1 MNRTDDLCW
10 MIGGPQGTG
19 VDSSATLFARSCAEA
34 GYWIYGRREYHSNI
48 KGEHSYFQVRVKNN
62 PVFCHIDPVHLLAT
76 FENSTAELHAFEVV
90 EDGAF
95 IYDPKV
101 TDPTKLELKPGVLL
115 FPLPFDSIL
124 EEIAQS
130 TGKTITSLAI
140 IKNTIAVAASAA
152 LCDIPLSA
160 IEDALKGIFTE
171 GKAKLVPLNMQAAE
185 KAYALIKANPESQKY
200 NHVMEQPKNPPAK
213 GSRYMLNAAV
223 ATGLAKLKAGC
234 RLQTYYSITPAV
246 DECIYLEDL
255 SEYGLSVIQ
264 CEDEIAAINM
274 AIGGGTTGIRAST
287 STSGPGF
294 DLMTE
299 GLGWAGI
306 NEVPVV
312 VFNYMRGGP
321 STGLPTRHEQT
332 DLLTCVFA
340 GHGEY
345 PRIVMAPGD
354 AKEQFFDSFNA
365 FNYADRYQTP
375 VIFISD
381 KLLANNTLCF
391 PKFDDSDMIV
401 DLGDLAGTD
410 ATFED
415 NGSPEEMSKALSK
428 FPRFKITESGISP
441 RALPGMPGHIYWMT
455 GDEHDEFGHITE
467 DPPIRIP
474 MQDKR
479 MKKLEL
485 AAAEIPLSE
494 QYTYYNPSG
503 STAPDVSIISWGS
516 TKGVVLD
523 AIRALKDKHNLNV
536 DFFQV
541 RMVSPFPTEAVTQFL
556 KKAKRPMVVES
567 GYTGQITQL
576 IAMRTGIQLQ
586 HEVLKWSGR
595 PISENEM
602 VDSVI
607 EIHEKQSR
615 KVVLSYGL

>member
-1 MNRTDDLCW
+1 MNRTHDLCW

-19 VDSSATLFARSCAEA
+19 VDSSATLFARSCAAA

-48 KGEHSYFQVRVKNN
+48 KGEHSYFQVRVKNE
-62 PVFCHIDPVHLLAT
+62 PVYCHIDPVHLLAT

-101 TDPTKLELKPGVLL
+101 TDPAKLELKPGVLL
-115 FPLPFDSIL
+115 FPLPFDAIL
-124 EEIAQS
+124 EELAAS
-130 TGKTITSLAI
+130 SGKTVTSLAI
-140 IKNTIAVAASAA
+140 MKNTIAVAASLA
-152 LCDIPLSA
+152 LCQVELSA
-160 IEDALKGIFTE
+160 MEDALKGIFTE
-171 GKAKLVPLNMQAAE
+171 GKAKLIPLNMQAATR
-185 KAYALIKANPESQKY
+185 AYEMMKQSPDIERFNY
-200 NHVMEQPKNPPAK
+200 VMEKPVNPPEK
-213 GSRYMLNAAV
+213 GSRYILNAAV

-246 DECIYLEDL
+246 DECIYLEEL
-255 SEYGLSVIQ
+255 SDYGLPVVQ
-264 CEDEIAAINM
+264 CEDEISAINM

-299 GLGWAGI
+299 GMGWAGI

-332 DLLTCVFA
+332 DLLTCLFA

-345 PRIVMAPGD
+345 GRIVMAPGD
-354 AKEQFFDSFNA
+354 AKEQFYDSFNA

-375 VIFISD
+375 VVFISD

-391 PKFDDSDMIV
+391 PKFDDSDMTI
-401 DLGDLAGTD
+401 DLGELAGTD
-410 ATFED
+410 ATFDE
-415 NGSPEEMSKALSK
+415 NNVEAALAK

-455 GDEHDEFGHITE
+455 GDEHTEYGHITE

-474 MQDKR
+474 MQHKR
-479 MKKLEL
+479 MKKIEL
-485 AAAEIPLSE
+485 AAQEIPTLE
-494 QYTYYNPSG
+494 QYQYYNPSG
-503 STAPDVSIISWGS
+503 AESPDVSIISWGS
-516 TKGVVLD
+516 TKGVILD
-523 AIRALKDKHNLNV
+523 TIRALKDEHNLNV
-536 DFFQV
+536 DFFQI
-541 RMVSPFPTEAVTQFL
+541 RMLSPFPEEAVVQFL
-556 KKAKRPMVVES
+556 KKAKRTIMVES
-567 GYTGQITQL
+567 SYTGQLTQY
-576 IAMRTGIQLQ
+576 IAMRTGIRLE

-595 PISENEM
+595 PISETEL
-602 VDSVI
+602 VAAVR
-607 EIHEKQSR
+607 EIQEKQSR